1 MKKQFLEIRNMIV
14 ELKNLMGGLRKQVE
28 EISQKVAQNK
38 EKENR
43 GGGGGAEERIGT
55 LKNQSLRSNT

>member
-14 ELKNLMGGLRKQVE
+14 ELKNLMGGLRKKVE
-28 EISQKVAQNK
+28 EISQKAQNK

-43 GGGGGAEERIGT
+43 GGGGGVEERIGK